1 MPPPL
6 SSTLCMTLR
15 EPGVTTRGEPL
26 SSSPAPLVAGLS
38 ASPWLHAAAQAVP
51 SATAATTV
59 TARPSDVASVDAI
72 IAALYDASTILA
84 DQKRD
89 ADRFRSL
96 DASRFD
102 GRSPGPRHQQHPAL
116 HDGARWWV
124 VGLLWDTERPD
135 KPIPPEFLPRRP
147 SSP

>member
-1 MPPPL
+1 MKHI
-6 SSTLCMTLR
+6 
-15 EPGVTTRGEPL
+15 TRVL
-26 SSSPAPLVAGLS
+26 LAALS

-51 SATAATTV
+51 SATAAATV
-59 TARPSDVASVDAI
+59 AARPSDVASVDAI
-72 IAALYDASTILA
+72 IAAIYDANTILA

-135 KPIPPEFLPRRP
+135 KPVPPEFLPRRP